1 MGLVRDEPCVIDGHL
16 SHYCT
21 IDAVIV
27 LRCAPDT
34 LRQRLKQRVGYGH
47 EKIESNVE
55 WELIAGIWSDL
66 LNLHPDASVLE
77 LDTTNQSIDLERVL
91 QYIAN
96 GDADGFVRD
105 AIHRARLD
113 ECLICCRKHMTLLP
127 LVGLIQMALEQ
138 LRKRWESIA
147 SPLVSGLGRTNP
159 AVLTWL
165 ALPIGVAASFLAF
178 TAPKSDTGALM
189 LIGAALLITFSMI
202 LDGLDGQLAR
212 QTGQV
217 TLGRLP

>member
-1 MGLVRDEPCVIDGHL
+1 MCPRVVALTGTPGTGKSTLAEALEKHGVKIFRLEEIANEVNALSIESDVHVVETSKLSEWVWSGDEPCVIDGHL

-34 LRQRLKQRVGYGH
+34 LRQRLKQRVGYGQ

-105 AIHRARLD
+105 AIHRAQD
-113 ECLICCRKHMTLLP
+113 WMN
-127 LVGLIQMALEQ
+127 A
-138 LRKRWESIA
+138 
-147 SPLVSGLGRTNP
+147 
-159 AVLTWL
+159 
-165 ALPIGVAASFLAF
+165 
-178 TAPKSDTGALM
+178 
-189 LIGAALLITFSMI
+189 
-202 LDGLDGQLAR
+202 
-212 QTGQV
+212 
-217 TLGRLP
+217 

>member
-1 MGLVRDEPCVIDGHL
+1 MCPRVVALTGTPGTGKSTLAEALEKHGVKIFPLEEIANEVNALSIESDVHVVETSKLSEWVWSGDEPCVIDGHL

-66 LNLHPDASVLE
+66 INLHPDASVLE

-105 AIHRARLD
+105 AIHRAQD
-113 ECLICCRKHMTLLP
+113 WMN
-127 LVGLIQMALEQ
+127 A
-138 LRKRWESIA
+138 
-147 SPLVSGLGRTNP
+147 
-159 AVLTWL
+159 
-165 ALPIGVAASFLAF
+165 
-178 TAPKSDTGALM
+178 
-189 LIGAALLITFSMI
+189 
-202 LDGLDGQLAR
+202 
-212 QTGQV
+212 
-217 TLGRLP
+217 

>member
-1 MGLVRDEPCVIDGHL
+1 MCPRVVALTGTPGTGKSTLAEALEKHGVKIFRLEEIANEVNALSIESDVHVVETSKLSEWVWSGNEPCVIDGHL

-105 AIHRARLD
+105 AIHRAQD
-113 ECLICCRKHMTLLP
+113 WMN
-127 LVGLIQMALEQ
+127 A
-138 LRKRWESIA
+138 
-147 SPLVSGLGRTNP
+147 
-159 AVLTWL
+159 
-165 ALPIGVAASFLAF
+165 
-178 TAPKSDTGALM
+178 
-189 LIGAALLITFSMI
+189 
-202 LDGLDGQLAR
+202 
-212 QTGQV
+212 
-217 TLGRLP
+217 

>member
-105 AIHRARLD
+105 AIHRAQD
-113 ECLICCRKHMTLLP
+113 WMN
-127 LVGLIQMALEQ
+127 A
-138 LRKRWESIA
+138 
-147 SPLVSGLGRTNP
+147 
-159 AVLTWL
+159 
-165 ALPIGVAASFLAF
+165 
-178 TAPKSDTGALM
+178 
-189 LIGAALLITFSMI
+189 
-202 LDGLDGQLAR
+202 
-212 QTGQV
+212 
-217 TLGRLP
+217 

>member
-1 MGLVRDEPCVIDGHL
+1 MCPRVVALTGTPGTGKSTLAEALEKHGVKIFRLEEIANEVNALSIESDVHVVETSKLSEWVWSGHEPCVFDGHL

-105 AIHRARLD
+105 AIHRAQD
-113 ECLICCRKHMTLLP
+113 WMN
-127 LVGLIQMALEQ
+127 A
-138 LRKRWESIA
+138 
-147 SPLVSGLGRTNP
+147 
-159 AVLTWL
+159 
-165 ALPIGVAASFLAF
+165 
-178 TAPKSDTGALM
+178 
-189 LIGAALLITFSMI
+189 
-202 LDGLDGQLAR
+202 
-212 QTGQV
+212 
-217 TLGRLP
+217 